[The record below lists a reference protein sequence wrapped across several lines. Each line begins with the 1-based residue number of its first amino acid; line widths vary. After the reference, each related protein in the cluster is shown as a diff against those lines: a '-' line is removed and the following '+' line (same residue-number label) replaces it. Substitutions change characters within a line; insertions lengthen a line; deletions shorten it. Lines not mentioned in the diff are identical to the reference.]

1 MKLKYCVFS
10 LIALLSI
17 DGFSQTKEEKKRGK
31 DKKKSTEQAPPKKE
45 EDKYADIT
53 KKCRKIDGLFALYR
67 DTTTGK
73 VYLEINQSQVNQE
86 FIYFSHIVDA
96 PAEAGYF
103 RGSYGDSKVVKIE
116 KWFDK
121 LAIVQQNTN
130 YYYDPQSP
138 LSKANKANINDPIL
152 CAEKIEATSKDKSK
166 YLIDGDALF
175 LSEKMQLVKFPSDP
189 GSPSVLGNLSSSK
202 THITR
207 INSYPENTEIKV
219 EYVYENSSPK
229 INSEALADSRNVSI
243 HYQHSLLSLPAQGFQ
258 PRMDDPRVGYFSTQ
272 VDDMTSY
279 ETINYRDVIHK
290 WRLEKKDPSLAIS
303 EPVKPITYWIENTT
317 PIEWRPIIKEA
328 CERWNAAFEKAGF
341 KNAVV
346 CLEQPD
352 DATWDAGD
360 IRYNVLRWTSTPAPP
375 FGGYGPSFVDPRTG
389 EILGADIML
398 ELVAIINRVNAEKF
412 FKGDGFSDNPFGPNN
427 RNPFLCAANGMSN
440 HQMALGS
447 TIADAFGMGDAM
459 KKEVARQLM
468 YRLILHEVGHTLG
481 LTHNMRAS
489 TLQSFEDI
497 KNVEKIKKEGLANS
511 IMEYPAFNY
520 QLNEKQQAA
529 YCDENIGPYDF
540 WVIEYGYSPSL
551 TDPAAELV
559 RMKKI
564 TDRSTEH
571 QLAYGND
578 ADDMR
583 SPGRG
588 IDPDVNI
595 FDLSSDPVAYAIDRC
610 EMVNALMPK
619 LKDKLIQDNES
630 YQELVQ
636 AFATVAG
643 EYATQVSIM
652 TRQMA
657 GVHYNRGFKGQ
668 TGALQPL
675 TPVSLEKQKEAMTA
689 LTKYAF
695 APNAFDQWSGVYTHL
710 LKQRRGFSHFS
721 DNDDPNIHAR
731 VLSIQRGTLSHLLH
745 PSVLERFSDVAL
757 YGNKYSIDAYMN
769 DLTSAIFSS
778 DLTSNVNTFRQNLQ
792 VEYTERLI
800 KALEPKSMYDN
811 VAQGMINQT
820 LNNIDNMMKSASGD
834 ALTKAHRSH
843 VRQLIADFRGN

>member
-1 MKLKYCVFS
+1 
-10 LIALLSI
+10 
-17 DGFSQTKEEKKRGK
+17 
-31 DKKKSTEQAPPKKE
+31 
-45 EDKYADIT
+45 
-53 KKCRKIDGLFALYR
+53 
-67 DTTTGK
+67 
-73 VYLEINQSQVNQE
+73 
-86 FIYFSHIVDA
+86 
-96 PAEAGYF
+96 
-103 RGSYGDSKVVKIE
+103 
-116 KWFDK
+116 
-121 LAIVQQNTN
+121 
-130 YYYDPQSP
+130 
-138 LSKANKANINDPIL
+138 
-152 CAEKIEATSKDKSK
+152 
-166 YLIDGDALF
+166 
-175 LSEKMQLVKFPSDP
+175 
-189 GSPSVLGNLSSSK
+189 
-202 THITR
+202 
-207 INSYPENTEIKV
+207 
-219 EYVYENSSPK
+219 
-229 INSEALADSRNVSI
+229 
-243 HYQHSLLSLPAQGFQ
+243 
-258 PRMDDPRVGYFSTQ
+258 
-272 VDDMTSY
+272 
-279 ETINYRDVIHK
+279 
-290 WRLEKKDPSLAIS
+290 
-303 EPVKPITYWIENTT
+303 
-317 PIEWRPIIKEA
+317 
-328 CERWNAAFEKAGF
+328 
-341 KNAVV
+341 VV

-412 FKGDGFSDNPFGPNN
+412 FKGDGFSENSFGPNN

-489 TLQSFEDI
+489 TLQSFKDI

-520 QLNEKQQAA
+520 QLNEKEQAA

-540 WVIEYGYSPSL
+540 WVIEYGYSPAL
-551 TDPAAELV
+551 TDEDSEKARL
-559 RMKKI
+559 KKI

-595 FDLSSDPVAYAIDRC
+595 FDLSSDPVAYAAERC
-610 EMVNALMPK
+610 DMVNDLMPK

-636 AFATVAG
+636 AFGTVAG

-668 TGALQPL
+668 TGAIQPL

-745 PSVLERFSDVAL
+745 PNVLERFSDVAL
-757 YGNKYSIDAYMN
+757 YGNKYSIDAYMS
-769 DLTSAIFSS
+769 DLTSAIFSA
-778 DLTSNVNTFRQNLQ
+778 DLSGSVNTFRQNLQ

-800 KALEPKSMYDN
+800 KALDPKSTYDN

-820 LNNIDNMMKSASGD
+820 LNYIDNMMKSAAGD
-834 ALTKAHRSH
+834 ALTKAHRAH
-843 VRQLIADFRGN
+843 IRQIIADFRAN